1 MLTGADPSK
10 EALALEND
18 KFPAKN
24 EPPFWKTFWGVS
36 PSAGHPYT
44 EESVVATHIVS
55 SCRDNCRIG
64 HSFVQSKTLSLVDK
78 SVRYT
83 CNTDNT

>member
-24 EPPFWKTFWGVS
+24 EPPFSKTFWGVR
-36 PSAGHPYT
+36 PSAGHP
-44 EESVVATHIVS
+44 
-55 SCRDNCRIG
+55 
-64 HSFVQSKTLSLVDK
+64 
-78 SVRYT
+78 
-83 CNTDNT
+83 